1 MLLVVVGVGCV
12 TESILSSTRLKD
24 TKKLRLISQ
33 QQIMAVS
40 SRSLIMQIM
49 IVDKFFLLSF
59 PGLSLLAYVVG

>member
-1 MLLVVVGVGCV
+1 MVVGVGCV

>member
-1 MLLVVVGVGCV
+1 VVVGVGCV